1 MKHDDMN
8 HEKQLERLFAETRA
22 SLPELEPDATL
33 PARIYALAATR
44 AANEHRPERAPR
56 RGWAWAS
63 LATAAFA
70 LSIATGGYMGY
81 RLWTTTEEAQTEQMS
96 ESDAIAAAAF
106 SQHGFADLA
115 GGEVEE

>member
-8 HEKQLERLFAETRA
+8 REKQLERLFAETRA
-22 SLPELEPDATL
+22 FLPELEPDATL
-33 PARIYALAATR
+33 PGRIRALAATR
-44 AANEHRPERAPR
+44 AANELPPTRAPR

-81 RLWTTTEEAQTEQMS
+81 RLWANTQEAQTEQMS
-96 ESDAIAAAAF
+96 DSDAFAAAF
-106 SQHGFADLA
+106 SQSGFAEDLA
-115 GGEVEE
+115 NGEVEE

>member
-8 HEKQLERLFAETRA
+8 REKQLERLFAGTRA

-33 PARIYALAATR
+33 PARIRALAAAR
-44 AANEHRPERAPR
+44 AADEERPHRAGR

-81 RLWTTTEEAQTEQMS
+81 RLWATTEAAPAEQMS

-106 SQHGFADLA
+106 STHGFADLA

>member
-8 HEKQLERLFAETRA
+8 REKQLERLFAETRA

-33 PARIYALAATR
+33 PARIRALAR
-44 AANEHRPERAPR
+44 AANEERPHRAPR

-81 RLWTTTEEAQTEQMS
+81 RLWATTEGAPAEQMS

-106 SQHGFADLA
+106 STHGVADLA

>member
-8 HEKQLERLFAETRA
+8 REKQLERLFAETRA
-22 SLPELEPDATL
+22 SLPDLEPDATL
-33 PARIYALAATR
+33 PARIRALAATR
-44 AANEHRPERAPR
+44 AHEQRPHRAPR

>member
-22 SLPELEPDATL
+22 LLPELEPDATL
-33 PARIYALAATR
+33 PARIRALTANR
-44 AANEHRPERAPR
+44 AANPARAPR

-81 RLWTTTEEAQTEQMS
+81 RLWSTSQEAQTEQMS
-96 ESDAIAAAAF
+96 DSDAFAAAF
-106 SQHGFADLA
+106 SQSGFAEELA

>member
-8 HEKQLERLFAETRA
+8 REKQLQRLFAETRA

-33 PARIYALAATR
+33 PARLRALAAH
-44 AANEHRPERAPR
+44 EQRPHRAPR

-81 RLWTTTEEAQTEQMS
+81 RLWATTENAQTEQMS

>member
-1 MKHDDMN
+1 MKNDDMN
-8 HEKQLERLFAETRA
+8 REKQLQRLFAETRA
-22 SLPELEPDATL
+22 LLPELEPDATL
-33 PARIYALAATR
+33 PARIRAQ
-44 AANEHRPERAPR
+44 AANEQRPHRAPR

-81 RLWTTTEEAQTEQMS
+81 RLWATTENTQNEQMS